1 MRVESRKS
9 YRIGALLSAGLA
21 CVGAGTALGQT
32 VPVILSPMNSLPKVD
47 GSIADRCAAE
57 GHASGHVGAHGHI
70 EGCGKAQALRQ
81 MMAAGTLNT
90 DDQGPGVLARGA
102 AAEAYT
108 DTDLLTSD
116 LDLEI
121 IPGGN
126 PNIIGTN
133 VMTVKSLRDGLTQFT
148 IVLRVNYTVTT
159 CTVNGVNA
167 AITPGV
173 SGNYQR
179 TITLNR
185 PYNNGEI
192 FTVVIGYRG
201 VAQNIFFGSIDFT
214 TQNGQNLVTTLS
226 QPYYAATWWPIKDGN
241 VFQPGDNADKFISSV
256 AITAPT
262 AMRSVSNGL
271 LQGIDTLSGS
281 RRKFRWKSN
290 YPIAPYLVSF
300 GSTNYNTYTT
310 PWNYTPPGGGTPI
323 SMPFEINVYSASD
336 TEGNRNAWNLSVS
349 MLTTFSN
356 IFGTYP
362 FAAEKYGMYQT
373 NFSGGMEHQTN
384 TAQGTFSESV
394 TAHELAHQWW
404 GDAVTCRYWNDIWL
418 NEGAAT
424 YGEVL
429 WQEFRSGASN
439 ATARIS
445 NINSRKPA
453 AASAS
458 AYKYSVTDPNAIFD
472 YDTTYEKGAWVYH
485 MLRRL
490 SGDPTFFAI
499 LAEWRS
505 RYEGSAATT
514 NDFAQVC
521 SDVLG
526 RPMQY
531 FFDQWAFG
539 TGEAAYSAGYQNAVI
554 NGKNYVRV
562 SLNQTQSTAYGSG
575 QKFIMPVDLRL
586 NSTIVT
592 VNNDQRNQW
601 YLIPTTAA
609 VTSLTIDP
617 NSWILTSTKTA
628 VAYANGPAKV
638 VEMSPLPGSTTPEST
653 GVGAVSVVFS
663 ENVNASAANFT
674 VTGPGGPVP
683 FTYSYS
689 PTTFIATLTFAS
701 NLAGG
706 AYTVGISDLIT
717 TAAAGI
723 RLDGEVANPNAVS
736 SLPSG
741 NGVAQGSASLA
752 FKVRCASDIDGD
764 DAVDFGDFLGFFNC
778 YDVEG
783 SCADIDGNPG
793 VDFGDFLA
801 FFNSYDSGCGQ

>member
-1 MRVESRKS
+1 M
-9 YRIGALLSAGLA
+9 GAILGAGLA
-21 CVGAGTALGQT
+21 CIGAGTALGQT
-32 VPVILSPMNSLPKVD
+32 VPVILSPKSALPKVD
-47 GSIADRCAAE
+47 GSIADRWSKAGQAT
-57 GHASGHVGAHGHI
+57 GLAGADGRV
-70 EGCGKAQALRQ
+70 EGCGKAQAIAS

-90 DDQGPGVLARGA
+90 DADQGGA
-102 AAEAYT
+102 LEAAEALT

-116 LDLEI
+116 LDIEL
-121 IPGGN
+121 IPGGS

-133 VMTVKSLRDGLTQFT
+133 VMTVKSLKNGLTQFT
-148 IVLRVNYTVTT
+148 IVLRFQYSITT
-159 CTVNGVNA
+159 CQVDGVNA

-179 TITLNR
+179 TITLPR
-185 PYNNGEI
+185 AYNAGEI
-192 FTVVIGYRG
+192 FTVRIAYNG
-201 VAQNIFFGSIDFT
+201 VSQNIFFGSIDFT

-241 VFQPGDNADKFISSV
+241 VFQPGDMADKFVSSV

-290 YPIAPYLVSF
+290 YQIPTYLVAI

-310 PWNYTPPGGGTPI
+310 MWNYTPPGGSPI
-323 SMPFEINVYSASD
+323 SMPFEINVYPASD
-336 TEGNRNAWNLSVS
+336 TAGNRAVWNNSVN
-349 MLTTFSN
+349 MLTVLSG
-356 IFGTYP
+356 IYGTYP

-384 TAQGTFSESV
+384 TAQGVFDESV
-394 TAHELAHQWW
+394 TVHELGHQWW
-404 GDAVTCRYWNDIWL
+404 GDNVTCRYWNDIWL
-418 NEGAAT
+418 NEGFAT
-424 YGEVL
+424 YTEAL
-429 WQEFRSGASN
+429 WAERKAGGLNQTALVSAMN
-439 ATARIS
+439 A
-445 NINSRKPA
+445 RKPGTG
-453 AASAS
+453 SGS
-458 AYKYSVTDPNAIFD
+458 AYKFSVTDPNAIFD
-472 YDTTYEKGAWVYH
+472 TATTYNKGAWVQH
-485 MLRRL
+485 MLRRV

-505 RYEGSAATT
+505 RYAGSGATT
-514 NDFAQVC
+514 NDYAQVC
-521 SDVLG
+521 TDVLG

-531 FFDQWAFG
+531 FFDQWVYG

-562 SLNQTQSTAYGSG
+562 NLNQTQSTAYGSG

-674 VTGPGGPVP
+674 VTGPSGPVP

-689 PTTFIATLTFAS
+689 PATFIATLTFPS

-706 AYTVGISDLIT
+706 SYTVGISDLIT

-723 RLDGEVANPNAVS
+723 RLDGEVANPNAAS

-764 DAVDFGDFLGFFNC
+764 DVVDFGDFLGFFNC
-778 YDVEG
+778 YDTEQACG
-783 SCADIDGNPG
+783 DIDGNPG